1 MLADNP
7 LSPGS
12 GHDPA
17 PLRVVKRWTKLIRT
31 YKAVSGRKYLD
42 FGKIL
47 RLARMGLT
55 PGPRAQSLLSFGG
68 RFSRPPAPTLYPQS
82 QRNRNP
88 LCPRAPS
95 LPSAPA
101 PLRPPWKHAL
111 PRAGCSSTCRHSC
124 PALPAVRGSCG
135 NPGAGPVL
143 CFQRLAIECAPY
155 TQPWLELPRLLSD
168 VDDETRGF

>member
-1 MLADNP
+1 M
-7 LSPGS
+7 SPGS

-17 PLRVVKRWTKLIRT
+17 PLRLVKRWTKLIRT

-42 FGKIL
+42 LGKIL
-47 RLARMGLT
+47 RLARMGLGRLGPGLSPCSASAVAFLGPQPPPST
-55 PGPRAQSLLSFGG
+55 PNLSAIAT
-68 RFSRPPAPTLYPQS
+68 RLPSR
-82 QRNRNP
+82 
-88 LCPRAPS
+88 PS

-124 PALPAVRGSCG
+124 SGATCGERSCG